1 MIAQLSTLP
10 AHIKGA
16 CLSGSVAGIAVTVSV
31 ATAVEA
37 LQGIAAVVA
46 IVSGAYSFYLAF
58 THKGNGK
65 KRKGR
70 KKS

>member
-1 MIAQLSTLP
+1 MIAHLSSLP

-16 CLSGSVAGIAVTVSV
+16 CLSGSVAGVAFTISM

-58 THKGNGK
+58 THKRKRGTKK
-65 KRKGR
+65 KRR
-70 KKS
+70 R